1 MLTVFEVAEQLK
13 VSAKTIRVWIES
25 GKLEGYRFGKD
36 YRIHKQDLERFIN
49 QSKVEP
55 EKQ

>member
-36 YRIHKQDLERFIN
+36 YRIHKESLERFIN
-49 QSKVEP
+49 ESKVKP
-55 EKQ
+55 ENK

>member
-13 VSAKTIRVWIES
+13 VSAKTIRAWIES

-36 YRIHKQDLERFIN
+36 YRINKESLERFIN
-49 QSKVEP
+49 ESKVKP
-55 EKQ
+55 ENK

>member
-1 MLTVFEVAEQLK
+1 MLTVNEVAEQLK
-13 VSAKTIRVWIES
+13 ISAKTVRVWIES

-36 YRIHKQDLERFIN
+36 YRIHKNDLERFIN
-49 QSKVEP
+49 ESKVEP